1 MAAAGNGGSI
11 QVLDRAL
18 GMLDV
23 LASAPDGIGISE
35 LSARTGLP
43 LPTAHR
49 ILRTL
54 VLNGYVRRTPGRQ
67 YALGPALVPL
77 GQAAAS
83 LLHHWAGPHLTR
95 LVDELGETANMAML
109 EGDSVVYLAQVPS
122 RHSMRMFTEVGR
134 RVSPHCTGVG
144 KALLAT
150 IPPEQAREILRRTP
164 LERHTERTF
173 TDLDAL
179 MAELARTRERGY
191 AIDDGERERGVRCV
205 AVALPGLPTPTAIS
219 VSGPAS
225 RLTLED
231 VPRIH
236 PVLTDTA
243 AAIAAELSSHVR

>member
-1 MAAAGNGGSI
+1 MGTGGI

-18 GMLDV
+18 GVLDL
-23 LASAPDGIGISE
+23 LATAPEGLGISE

-49 ILRTL
+49 ILKSL
-54 VLNGYVRRTPGRQ
+54 VHNGYVRRTPSRQ

-83 LLHHWAGPHLTR
+83 LMHHWARPHLVR
-95 LVDELGETANMAML
+95 LVDELGETANLAML

-150 IPPEQAREILRRTP
+150 LPADRAREILGRTG
-164 LERHTERTF
+164 LEAHTERTF

-179 MAELARTRERGY
+179 MEDLALTRARGY

-205 AVALPGLPTPTAIS
+205 AVALPDSPTPTAIS

-225 RLTLED
+225 RVTLD
-231 VPRIH
+231 DIPRIH
-236 PVLTDTA
+236 PVLAATA
-243 AAIAAELSSHVR
+243 AAISADLAAHAH